1 MLRKSIFDSMSWRI
15 AIPFFALILATM
27 LGLQWYL
34 SNFIR
39 QTYISDLNRQMVSL
53 AKLMADMVHSELSSS
68 AESNEELDDI
78 ARRWADLLNLR
89 VTIIASDGLVIGESH
104 EDKEKMDNHANRPE
118 ILQATNEGIG
128 WSVRRSNTTFDELM
142 YTAIQVQKN
151 GNPTGYIRLAVQTQA
166 VDQTISHLNLT
177 LLGATLVVA
186 LIASILAGAIART
199 VSRPLRELTVSA
211 NQLASGISSEK
222 ILPITRDEV
231 GELTYAFNRMVV
243 NLQDQFNTVRKESHK
258 LKTILHE
265 MTDGVMIID
274 HKDNV
279 LMMNPA
285 AERLYSMS
293 EEYAKGKSIAEVVR
307 HHQIIEIWRQC
318 KDTQENQVS
327 TIDLTAKKMT
337 LQVLATNMGSA
348 MADHILLVFQDMTR
362 LRQLET
368 VRRDFISNISHEL
381 KTPLAS
387 LKALTETL
395 QTSALND
402 PEATHRFLHRVETEV
417 DSLSLVVSE
426 LLELSRIESGKVPLQ
441 LSTISTVDL
450 VQTAVDRLHLQAEN
464 SGLTISM
471 NIESD
476 LPELLVDR
484 TRIEQVLLNLL
495 HNAIKFTPPAGH
507 IEIGAEMD
515 PIKRWIILS
524 VKDTGTGIAE
534 EDQPRIFERF
544 YKADRARSGGGT
556 GLGLA
561 ISRHLVEAHGGTI
574 WVESKLG
581 KGSTFYLT
589 LPVVE

>member
-1 MLRKSIFDSMSWRI
+1 M
-15 AIPFFALILATM
+15 
-27 LGLQWYL
+27 
-34 SNFIR
+34 
-39 QTYISDLNRQMVSL
+39 
-53 AKLMADMVHSELSSS
+53 
-68 AESNEELDDI
+68 
-78 ARRWADLLNLR
+78 
-89 VTIIASDGLVIGESH
+89 
-104 EDKEKMDNHANRPE
+104 E
-118 ILQATNEGIG
+118 IT
-128 WSVRRSNTTFDELM
+128 
-142 YTAIQVQKN
+142 
-151 GNPTGYIRLAVQTQA
+151 TGYIRLAVQTQA

-177 LLGATLVVA
+177 LLGATLAVA

-402 PEATHRFLHRVETEV
+402 PEATHRFLHRIETEV
-417 DSLSLVVSE
+417 DSLSLMVSE
-426 LLELSRIESGKVPLQ
+426 LLEFSRIESGKVLLQ
-441 LSTISTVDL
+441 LSTMSTEEL
-450 VQTAVDRLHLQAEN
+450 MSRRL
-464 SGLTISM
+464 
-471 NIESD
+471 
-476 LPELLVDR
+476 
-484 TRIEQVLLNLL
+484 
-495 HNAIKFTPPAGH
+495 
-507 IEIGAEMD
+507 
-515 PIKRWIILS
+515 LS
-524 VKDTGTGIAE
+524 VCT
-534 EDQPRIFERF
+534 
-544 YKADRARSGGGT
+544 YKLRMQ
-556 GLGLA
+556 
-561 ISRHLVEAHGGTI
+561 I
-574 WVESKLG
+574 
-581 KGSTFYLT
+581 
-589 LPVVE
+589 